1 MDYLKASI
9 FAIAACVLGVSAAI
23 AADETKVEELI
34 VCAVTEI
41 HACELY
47 QGCRELKPS
56 ETNAPDFMKINL
68 KDMELT
74 GRRYDGTY
82 ATLKIATKTR
92 LPKLLLLQGINAE
105 PDELKDG
112 LAYNMAIQVDTGRM
126 AASVTSTET
135 VYSLLGTCHAL

>member
-1 MDYLKASI
+1 MGYLKAFTI
-9 FAIAACVLGVSAAI
+9 AIAASVLSFSAAI
-23 AADETKVEELI
+23 GANETKLKDVI
-34 VCAVTEI
+34 ICAVTEM

-47 QGCRELKPS
+47 QGCRELKPN

-82 ATLKIATKTR
+82 ATLKIGSKTR
-92 LPKLLLLQGINAE
+92 LPKLLLLQGINGE
-105 PDELKDG
+105 PEELQDG

-126 AASVTSTET
+126 AASVASTET

>member
-1 MDYLKASI
+1 MGYLKASV
-9 FAIAACVLGVSAAI
+9 FAIAATVVGVSTAI
-23 AADETKVEELI
+23 AADETKVNEMI

-68 KDMELT
+68 KKMELT

-82 ATLKIATKTR
+82 ATLQIASKTR

-105 PDELKDG
+105 PEELADG
-112 LAYNMAIQVDTGRM
+112 LAYNMAIHVDTGRM
-126 AASVTSTET
+126 AASVASTET